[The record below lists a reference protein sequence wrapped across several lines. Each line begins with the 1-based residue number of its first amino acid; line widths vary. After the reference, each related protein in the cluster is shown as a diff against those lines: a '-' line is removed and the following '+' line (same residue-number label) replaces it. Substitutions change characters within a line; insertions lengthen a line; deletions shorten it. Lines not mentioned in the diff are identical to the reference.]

1 MSVTNVDDLITD
13 PRFPAWSHQEISFNQ
28 EDWWA
33 VIPELGRFP
42 LVLDP
47 CINSVQFERVLID
60 GGSSIDILF
69 CNSFSALKLRQ
80 ADLKPYE
87 AQFWGVLPR

>member
-1 MSVTNVDDLITD
+1 MSVANTDDLITD
-13 PRFPAWSHQEISFNQ
+13 PRFSAWHHREISFNR
-28 EDWWA
+28 EDRWA
-33 VIPELGRFP
+33 VIPEPGHFT

-47 CINSVQFERVLID
+47 YINSVRFERVLID

-69 CNSFSALKLRQ
+69 HNSLPALKLSQ

-87 AQFWGVLPR
+87 A

>member
-1 MSVTNVDDLITD
+1 MSITDADGLITD
-13 PRFPAWSHQEISFNQ
+13 PRFLAWSHREISFNR

-33 VIPELGRFP
+33 IIPKPGRFP

-60 GGSSIDILF
+60 GSSFIDILF
-69 CNSFSALKLRQ
+69 RNSLLTLKLS
-80 ADLKPYE
+80 
-87 AQFWGVLPR
+87 

>member
-1 MSVTNVDDLITD
+1 MSVANVDDLIID
-13 PRFPAWSHQEISFNQ
+13 PWFPAWSHREISFNR
-28 EDWWA
+28 EDRWA
-33 VIPELGRFP
+33 VIPEPGRFP

-47 CINSVQFERVLID
+47 CINSIRFERVLID
-60 GGSSIDILF
+60 GGSSINILF
-69 CNSFSALKLRQ
+69 CNSLPALKLSQ